1 MTGFTGCLRAMRGW
15 LAACAA
21 ATVFLALV
29 IAANT
34 PNGTASGRF
43 GVGWLFP
50 ALLIFL
56 IMCLLTGIPAAFV
69 IWLGK
74 KFQLRSFWF
83 FGAAGAV
90 IGALSQTVVL
100 GLLVLRW
107 PSTSLLFVL
116 AGLIAGLVYWWVV
129 ERQ

>member
-1 MTGFTGCLRAMRGW
+1 MRGW
-15 LAACAA
+15 LAGCAA

-90 IGALSQTVVL
+90 IGALSQTVIL

-107 PSTSLLFVL
+107 PGTSLLFVL